1 LIAAGGALTVSTL
14 RDGLL
19 ALACNNGWEEES
31 GTAGM
36 FYNLAL
42 YRPVGD
48 QREWLEL
55 RFLNGKLTAVQHRH
69 PMYCKPR
76 NITQRKVDHAHAL
89 LRTRGLYAE
98 EMS

>member
-1 LIAAGGALTVSTL
+1 MSTL
-14 RDGLL
+14 RDELL
-19 ALACNNGWEEES
+19 TLARDNGWEEQS

-42 YRPVGD
+42 HRPVGD

-69 PMYCKPR
+69 PVYCKPR
-76 NITQRKVDHAHAL
+76 NITQRKVDHVHVL
-89 LRTRGLYAE
+89 LRARRLVYSE

>member
-1 LIAAGGALTVSTL
+1 MKLNELIE
-14 RDGLL
+14 L
-19 ALACNNGWEEES
+19 ARRNGWEEQS

-76 NITQRKVDHAHAL
+76 KITQRKVDHVHAL
-89 LRTRGLYAE
+89 LCARRLVYAE